1 MKRVFSVLLT
11 TVIFILSTAVY
22 ACAIENVRIEQVSSY
37 FPKLTIAVKAKS
49 SDKISEN
56 DCFAKFG
63 EDSLII
69 NSVEQYDSSKHKSA
83 VYFLVD
89 ISDSVEKGYFDAAK
103 KKLVEYSN
111 KLPSNDRMI
120 LLSFGKKVSTV
131 LNGTENKEA
140 RTAAINALK
149 RTDSETNLYNA
160 ISKAVEMSRS

>member
-11 TVIFILSTAVY
+11 TVVFILSTAVY

-37 FPKLTIAVKAKS
+37 FPKLTIAVKAKF
-49 SDKISEN
+49 SDKITEN

-89 ISDSVEKGYFDAAK
+89 ISDSVEKGYFDAAN
-103 KKLVEYSN
+103 KKLVEY
-111 KLPSNDRMI
+111 
-120 LLSFGKKVSTV
+120 LS
-131 LNGTENKEA
+131 L
-140 RTAAINALK
+140 IH
-149 RTDSETNLYNA
+149 
-160 ISKAVEMSRS
+160 I